1 MANCQRPNNVVQA
14 TVVQGSYVP
23 PGGNR
28 PAIQM
33 GQPIGSTQV
42 VGQPV
47 YGSGQPVYGNP
58 DMIGSSLYGGNYG
71 WGDSRP
77 PTADERGAGTGWMLY
92 ALGCFLCLCFGPVGP
107 LFWFVVAGM
116 HYCKPQSVRDTLPQE
131 AAVARVSLMTAVAS
145 TCAMV
150 ALFMLLIF
158 VVAPNAQFQGPF
170 TCEEPCRDWSR
181 ASSPQD
187 LYVCLDMYTKRCAA
201 PSRNRCYNGEVHCR
215 QKGASSDCPQSCS
228 SFAGLPP
235 SGTNTCASTTLQQ
248 CVLKPRTLDVCRLS

>member
-1 MANCQRPNNVVQA
+1 MPRRPRHA
-14 TVVQGSYVP
+14 TQSWGKHCAKRRFLWPPHGS
-23 PGGNR
+23 
-28 PAIQM
+28 Q
-33 GQPIGSTQV
+33 
-42 VGQPV
+42 
-47 YGSGQPVYGNP
+47 
-58 DMIGSSLYGGNYG
+58 
-71 WGDSRP
+71 
-77 PTADERGAGTGWMLY
+77 
-92 ALGCFLCLCFGPVGP
+92 
-107 LFWFVVAGM
+107 
-116 HYCKPQSVRDTLPQE
+116 
-131 AAVARVSLMTAVAS
+131 VAS

-228 SFAGLPP
+228 SFAGFA
-235 SGTNTCASTTLQQ
+235 SKWDQYVCFNNATAVCTEATNTGCMSAEL
-248 CVLKPRTLDVCRLS
+248 RCRPMP